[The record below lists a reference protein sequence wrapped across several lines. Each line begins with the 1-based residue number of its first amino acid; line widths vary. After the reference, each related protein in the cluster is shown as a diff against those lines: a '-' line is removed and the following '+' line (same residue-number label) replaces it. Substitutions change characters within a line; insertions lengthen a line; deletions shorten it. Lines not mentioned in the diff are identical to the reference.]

1 LISDKTKSSSVALAR
16 GKEPVEAA
24 AWGSV
29 AASFCIE
36 QVGVPTLSTDAEGR
50 EKWNGESVSARL
62 QEFMGRI
69 ERPDVVESA
78 SGEIGK
84 MSLA

>member
-1 LISDKTKSSSVALAR
+1 M
-16 GKEPVEAA
+16 
-24 AWGSV
+24 

-50 EKWNGESVSARL
+50 ELWNGDSVSVRL

-69 ERPDVVESA
+69 ERPGLVE
-78 SGEIGK
+78 K
-84 MSLA
+84 MSSGFGVMDLA